1 MQTLGPAAA
10 AVLQGW
16 LQALLGPRG
25 AAPAVGSLI
34 WSGLAAMLVFAL
46 LGVIMHSTADAI
58 LRANTREPADTDTES
73 TVRRQVGQAVG
84 KPIYALIWIA
94 TAYFAAAPLVLALGP
109 GAGAALLERLLGTL
123 LHLGAFAVLFWVCY
137 RFTGVLD
144 ARLGRWAARSDHL
157 PRNLLLPLVGRS
169 LRILVPI
176 LGVIFALPLLD
187 LPDRYDRLVGKGTSI
202 LLIIA
207 LALIAFQ
214 AVRTLERAILLRFD
228 IRAADNLRARK
239 VHTQVQVIGR
249 AIDVVISLLT
259 LASILMLFAEVRHVG
274 TSLFASAGVVGIIAG
289 VAAQKTLANVLAGI
303 QIALAQP
310 VRVDDVVIVEGEWGR
325 VEQITLT
332 YVVVHIWDD
341 RRLILPLGYFIEK
354 PFQNWTRASSELL
367 GSIFFW
373 VDYSFPVEAGRE
385 TLKAII
391 ESSPRWDKRFWNLQV
406 TDANEKAMQLR
417 VLATAANASTSFD
430 LRCEVR
436 ERFIA
441 YIQKN
446 HPQSLPRLRAEITHI
461 ESGHSRPSQL

>member
-1 MQTLGPAAA
+1 MQSLGPTAAA
-10 AVLQGW
+10 LLQGW
-16 LQALLGPRG
+16 LQSLLGPRG
-25 AAPAVGSLI
+25 AGPAVGSLT
-34 WSGLAAMLVFAL
+34 WSGLATMLVFAL
-46 LGVIMHSTADAI
+46 LGVIMHSIAAAI
-58 LRANTREPADTDTES
+58 LRVNTREPADTDTDP
-73 TVRRQVGQAVG
+73 TVRRHVGHAVG
-84 KPIYALIWIA
+84 KPVYALIWIA
-94 TAYFAAAPLVLALGP
+94 GAYFAAAPLVLALGP
-109 GAGAALLERLLGTL
+109 GAGAALLERILGTL
-123 LHLGAFAVLFWVCY
+123 LDLGTFAVLFWVCY
-137 RFTGVLD
+137 RFTAVLD
-144 ARLGRWAARSDHL
+144 ARLGRWAARGDHL
-157 PRNLLLPLVGRS
+157 TRNLLLPLVGRS

-187 LPDRYDRLVGKGTSI
+187 LPDRYDRLVSKGTSI
-202 LLIIA
+202 LLIVA

-228 IRAADNLRARK
+228 IHAADNLRARK

-249 AIDVVISLLT
+249 AIDVGIGFLT

-274 TSLFASAGVVGIIAG
+274 TSLLASAGIVGIIAG
-289 VAAQKTLANVLAGI
+289 VAAQKPLANVLAGI

-310 VRVDDVVIVEGEWGR
+310 VRVEDVVIVEGEWGR
-325 VEQITLT
+325 VEEITLT

-367 GSIFFW
+367 GSVFVW

-385 TLKAII
+385 ALKAII

-406 TDANEKAMQLR
+406 TDTDEKAMQLR
-417 VLATAANASTSFD
+417 VLATAANASDAFD

-446 HPQSLPRLRAEITHI
+446 HPQSLPRLRAEITQ
-461 ESGHSRPSQL
+461 R